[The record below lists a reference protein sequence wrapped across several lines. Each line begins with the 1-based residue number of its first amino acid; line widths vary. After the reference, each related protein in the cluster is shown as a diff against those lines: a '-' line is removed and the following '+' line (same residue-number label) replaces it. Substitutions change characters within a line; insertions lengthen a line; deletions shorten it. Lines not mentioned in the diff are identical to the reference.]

1 MIDFLH
7 DGILKLLASVLVG
20 ALIGIE
26 REYRSKSAGLRTF
39 TLMCLG
45 STMFTML
52 SDLFEAG
59 DTGRIAANIVTG
71 IGFLGAGV
79 IFKNEER
86 VQGLTT
92 AAIIWVTAALGMA
105 IGDGHIELSLV
116 GAVLVLAVLIGF
128 ERVEKLVDRYNH
140 TRSYHVVRHYSP
152 DVLDLFKQD
161 FRRFGLKE
169 SQGRQTV
176 RKGQI
181 AGSWKASGR
190 HHQHKKLIDH
200 WLKQEDIKE
209 VTF

>member
-7 DGILKLLASVLVG
+7 DGILRLLASVLVG

-45 STMFTML
+45 STIFTML
-52 SDLFEAG
+52 SDVFESSG
-59 DTGRIAANIVTG
+59 TGRIAANIVTG

-105 IGDGHIELSLV
+105 IGDGYIELSIV
-116 GAVLVLAVLIGF
+116 GAVLVLAILLGF
-128 ERVEKLVDRYNH
+128 ERVEKLVDRYNQ
-140 TRSYHVVRHYSP
+140 TRTYHVVRHYSP

-161 FRRFGLKE
+161 FRQFGLKE
-169 SQGRQTV
+169 SRGRQTV

-190 HHQHKKLIDH
+190 HHQHKKLIDY